1 MTSTVFPRRQVL
13 RFGAAL
19 GLGLL
24 AGCRRQTRAELV
36 AHRGDLPKAWV
47 AQLPAPWQPRW
58 LEDPAAVVASASQ
71 SPSPGL
77 LQCLDGWATTVPANR
92 LQPFGGA
99 ALLARLE
106 AVAQPV
112 SRLFG
117 PEGSAAVA
125 FPWAC
130 SPWVLLLR
138 RRDDLVPQAS
148 EDWDV
153 LLDPSLKGGVVL
165 PSSPRVVIDLVQGD
179 PSKLRRLRAQALAY
193 DDRDGL
199 NLLLTGVAA
208 AAVVPRHR
216 VVPLLRRD
224 PRLRALLPATG
235 APLSWNLLLR
245 PVSEQPAPP
254 LDWLGAIFEPPLLS
268 QLLAAGWVPPLP
280 RGLLEA
286 RLQTFPASMAHLLL
300 PPPAVW
306 QRCRSLPPL
315 TAQQQESLQ
324 DLWWQT
330 TPDPAPRKAP

>member
-1 MTSTVFPRRQVL
+1 MTSPVFPRRQVL

-19 GLGLL
+19 GLGCL
-24 AGCRRQTRAELV
+24 AGCRQTRAELV
-36 AHRGDLPKAWV
+36 AHRGQLPKAWV
-47 AQLPAPWQPRW
+47 AELPAPWQARW

-71 SPSPGL
+71 SPAPGL
-77 LQCLDGWATTVPANR
+77 VQSLDGWATTVPANR
-92 LQPFGGA
+92 LKPFGSP

-106 AVAQPV
+106 AMAQPV

-117 PEGSAAVA
+117 PVGSAAMA

-138 RRDDLVPQAS
+138 SRDDLVPQAS

-153 LLDPSLKGGVVL
+153 LLDPSLKGRVVL

-179 PSKLRRLRAQALAY
+179 PARLRRLRAQAQAY

-199 NLLLTGVAA
+199 NLLLTGEAE

-245 PVSEQPAPP
+245 PVAEQPAPP
-254 LDWLGAIFEPPLLS
+254 LDWLGAILEPPLLPT
-268 QLLAAGWVPPLP
+268 LLAAGWVPPLP
-280 RGLLEA
+280 RGVLEA
-286 RLQTFPASMAHLLL
+286 PTQSFPASMAQLLL
-300 PPPAVW
+300 PPQAVW
-306 QRCRSLPPL
+306 DRCRSLPPL
-315 TAQQQESLQ
+315 TPQQQASLQ
-324 DLWWQT
+324 DLWRET
-330 TPDPAPRKAP
+330 TPVPAPGAQG

>member
-1 MTSTVFPRRQVL
+1 MSSPLFPRRQVL

-19 GLGLL
+19 GLGCL
-24 AGCRRQTRAELV
+24 AGCRQTRAELV
-36 AHRGDLPKAWV
+36 AHRGDLPRAWV
-47 AQLPAPWQPRW
+47 AQLPAPWQGRW

-71 SPSPGL
+71 SPAPGL
-77 LQCLDGWATTVPANR
+77 VQCLDGWATTVPANR
-92 LQPFGGA
+92 LQSIGGP

-106 AVAQPV
+106 ALAQPV

-117 PEGSAAVA
+117 PVGAAAVA

-130 SPWVLLLR
+130 SPWLLLLR
-138 RRDDLVPQAS
+138 RRDDLVSRAS

-179 PSKLRRLRAQALAY
+179 PARLRRLRSQALAY

-199 NLLLTGVAA
+199 NLLLTGEAE

-254 LDWLGAIFEPPLLS
+254 LDWLGAILEPPLLPM
-268 QLLAAGWVPPLP
+268 LLAAGWVPPLP
-280 RGLLEA
+280 RSLLEDQLK
-286 RLQTFPASMAHLLL
+286 RFPPPMAPLLL

-306 QRCRSLPPL
+306 ERCRSLPPL
-315 TAQQQESLQ
+315 TPQQQASLQ
-324 DLWWQT
+324 DLWRET
-330 TPDPAPRKAP
+330 TPDLAPGARG